1 LLGILAV
8 LEVVF
13 FTNAVT
19 WINNIYLKLVA
30 VFSGISLSLFGG
42 GYVIIPIMQSL
53 IVGDLKWLSTQQF
66 VDSITFSQVT
76 PGPILISALFI
87 GYKLAGILGAV
98 IAIAS
103 IFIPSATLMLIVSN
117 IFKRNKQHYTM
128 QRILAGIKPVVVGMI
143 IASAVILLRS
153 LELDKVIVSV
163 TVVTFVLNFRFK
175 VSPVYLIMGA
185 IFLGFIL
192 S

>member
-1 LLGILAV
+1 
-8 LEVVF
+8 
-13 FTNAVT
+13 
-19 WINNIYLKLVA
+19 
-30 VFSGISLSLFGG
+30 
-42 GYVIIPIMQSL
+42 
-53 IVGDLKWLSTQQF
+53 
-66 VDSITFSQVT
+66 
-76 PGPILISALFI
+76 
-87 GYKLAGILGAV
+87 
-98 IAIAS
+98 
-103 IFIPSATLMLIVSN
+103 
-117 IFKRNKQHYTM
+117 M